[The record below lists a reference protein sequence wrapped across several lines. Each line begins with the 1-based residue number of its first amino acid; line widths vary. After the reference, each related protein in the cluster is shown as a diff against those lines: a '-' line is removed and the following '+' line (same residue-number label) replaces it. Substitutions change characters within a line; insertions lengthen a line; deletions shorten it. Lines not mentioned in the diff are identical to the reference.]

1 MWEKGVKEKCVQEKM
16 QAGKKRTLTKSRKL
30 EKMKDLRLHYQT
42 QSGILKQETMPSGI
56 FQ

>member
-1 MWEKGVKEKCVQEKM
+1 MWEKKRERKMRPGKM

-30 EKMKDLRLHYQT
+30 EKMKDIRLHYQT
-42 QSGILKQETMPSGI
+42 QKGILKQATMPSGI